1 MEWYYAVG
9 TDRFGP
15 IDETTFQSL
24 LENGTIGPSTLVWN
38 ADLPNWTLWGA
49 LSGASSRPSPPP
61 LDPTVPVATCVEC
74 GHTFQEDDGIRI
86 EDRFVC
92 AGCKPTF
99 FMRVHQG
106 QPAISNLVYAGF
118 WRRLVA
124 KIIDV
129 IIVQL
134 PFQVLILFLQDVVG
148 LNNPDTE
155 FTPLLIVFFF
165 AAWLVPLAANFTYN
179 AYFLSTSGATLGK
192 KVVRIRVIRPD
203 GETLTFARGIGRTA
217 AEIISGIICYIGYIM
232 CVFDERKRT
241 LHDHMADT
249 IVVRDSP
256 VR

>member
-92 AGCKPTF
+92 AWCKPTF

-106 QPAISNLVYAGF
+106 QPAVLDLVYAGF
-118 WRRLVA
+118 WIRFVA
-124 KIIDV
+124 KFIDILIIG
-129 IIVQL
+129 I
-134 PFQVLILFLQDVVG
+134 PFQILVYFLQSAIG
-148 LNNPDTE
+148 LDNPDTE
-155 FTPLLIVFFF
+155 FSPLIIFFFF
-165 AAWLVPLAANFTYN
+165 ASWIVPVAANLTYN

-192 KVVRIRVIRPD
+192 KAVKIRVIRTNGD
-203 GETLTFARGIGRTA
+203 SLTFARALGRSA
-217 AEIISGIICYIGYIM
+217 AEIISNLICNIGYIM